1 MSTTLTLFA
10 TLIALQ
16 VQGYHEFTESIRRAF
31 SLPSDSE
38 LNITFTCDEPSSGE
52 VSVGGEVEGHC

>member
-1 MSTTLTLFA
+1 M
-10 TLIALQ
+10 
-16 VQGYHEFTESIRRAF
+16 QGYQEFTESIRRAF

-52 VSVGGEVEGHC
+52 VTVGGEGEIARMCFVSACGVLAYDQN